1 MLQMGKNNMKYRIQE
16 IVDGNGE
23 STFTVQYKILWWWEN
38 YSRGIPQWLSKDK
51 AENFIKSLQTKEVKY
66 HTLEQ

>member
-1 MLQMGKNNMKYRIQE
+1 MNLTKGSKNNMKYRIQE

-38 YSRGIPQWLSKDK
+38 HSRWLIKHK
-51 AENFIKSLQTKEVKY
+51 AENVIRSAQTKEVKY

>member
-1 MLQMGKNNMKYRIQE
+1 MKYRIRE

-38 YSRGIPQWLSKDK
+38 QLVWSSKAN
-51 AENFIKSLQTKEVKY
+51 AENFIRSLQTKEVKY
-66 HTLEQ
+66 HTVEQ

>member
-1 MLQMGKNNMKYRIQE
+1 MKYRIQE

-38 YSRGIPQWLSKDK
+38 CHQWSSKDK
-51 AENFIKSLQTKEVKY
+51 AENFIKSAQTKEVKY
-66 HTLEQ
+66 HTVEQ

>member
-1 MLQMGKNNMKYRIQE
+1 MKYRIQE
-16 IVDGNGE
+16 TVDGNGE

-38 YSRGIPQWLSKDK
+38 YSRWLSKNK
-51 AENFIKSLQTKEVKY
+51 AENFIRSLQTKVKY

>member
-1 MLQMGKNNMKYRIQE
+1 MKYRIQE

-38 YSRGIPQWLSKDK
+38 HSRWLSKDK
-51 AENFIKSLQTKEVKY
+51 AENFIRSAQIKEVKY